1 MVYGLGVEPGQVRVL
16 PPNNSIWAEWHNH
29 RRKARTENVGHP
41 GNRMSLKERGKKE
54 ETKPVGSV
62 LPPNSPVS
70 EIILWPTGEEEGR
83 EKLQVYLLWFSL
95 GRVGKVSL
103 LLEMAT

>member
-1 MVYGLGVEPGQVRVL
+1 MVYGLGAEPGQVRAL
-16 PPNNSIWAEWHNH
+16 PPKRLYMGRVAQPQKENG
-29 RRKARTENVGHP
+29 NVGHP
-41 GNRMSLKERGKKE
+41 GNRMSLKERARKE

-62 LPPNSPVS
+62 LPPNLPVS